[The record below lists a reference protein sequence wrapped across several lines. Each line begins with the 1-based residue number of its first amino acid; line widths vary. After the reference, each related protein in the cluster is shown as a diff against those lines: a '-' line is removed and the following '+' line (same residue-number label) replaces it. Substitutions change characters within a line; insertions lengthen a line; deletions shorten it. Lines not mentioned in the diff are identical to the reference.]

1 MCTMLLLM
9 VLSELGSLNV
19 VLQSDSGKQEAL
31 LLSQLT
37 NNSKLRRNV
46 TRCFD
51 NIIASSF
58 HDLTSL
64 KHIEHCIELP
74 EILPCSTVL
83 PGGKCEQALNLPEST
98 LHNENKWLRFN
109 IISED
114 NWAT

>member
-1 MCTMLLLM
+1 MLLLM

-19 VLQSDSGKQEAL
+19 MLQSDSGKQEASS
-31 LLSQLT
+31 LSQLI